1 MVLLF
6 SYLKYFYFIKWINM
20 DRSEFGKRLKAVR
33 SNVLEMSQGE
43 LANELGVIQPLV
55 SRLENGLGGTIELLF
70 EIVTYFYKNGYPA
83 YYLFCK
89 DFNIEDFKPVSPT
102 KLPKKIAANFGEGLT
117 ELKSLLA
124 TALENTQSIEAMLKQ
139 EKK

>member
-1 MVLLF
+1 
-6 SYLKYFYFIKWINM
+6 M

-33 SNVLEMSQGE
+33 SNVLKMSQGE

-70 EIVTYFYKNGYPA
+70 EIVTYFYQKGYPA
-83 YYLFCK
+83 YCLFYK
-89 DFNIEDFKPVSPT
+89 DFNIEDFKVVSQT
-102 KLPKKIAANFGEGLT
+102 KLPKKIAANVSDGVS
-117 ELKSLLA
+117 ELKGFLNA
-124 TALENTQSIEAMLKQ
+124 ALENAKSIEAMLKT